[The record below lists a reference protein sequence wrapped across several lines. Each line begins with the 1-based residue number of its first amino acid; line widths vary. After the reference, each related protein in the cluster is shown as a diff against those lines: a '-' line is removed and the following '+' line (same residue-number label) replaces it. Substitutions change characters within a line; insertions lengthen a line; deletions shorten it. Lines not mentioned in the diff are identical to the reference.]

1 MRSRYKLQAFATL
14 LILLSG
20 PAAAKDRLVHDRAE
34 FARAAN
40 DVEPGD
46 AIVLADGIWRDFQIK
61 FQADGAPGKPITLRA
76 ETEGKVILSG
86 ASNLRIGGDYLIV
99 SGLVFRD
106 GYSPNGPVIA
116 FRGGSDEVANH
127 SRLTRVVVD
136 RFNQPDRRHED
147 HWVELYGQHNRVDHS
162 HFEGKSNAGVTLAVI
177 RRADPPIVNHHRID
191 HNYFGPRPPLGS
203 NGGETIRIGTS
214 EQSRSDSATI
224 VESNVFDRCDGEV
237 EIVSVKS
244 GANIVRN
251 NLILDSQGS
260 IVLRHGNGNLVE
272 GNVFLGHGKPHTGGI
287 RVINAGQ
294 TVRGNYLEGVTGSDF
309 VSALAVMNGVPN
321 SPINRYDQV
330 AGATIANNSFIDVRR
345 ITLGA
350 GADAERSLPPTDSH
364 FERNLIVNHGDKGI
378 IRTDADVGGIAFAGN
393 VQTEVATPTVQQG
406 FARRPVELERAANG
420 LLYPT
425 DPALAGVGAP
435 RTLTP
440 IGKDEVGVPWYRKG
454 VSARAAFGSGE
465 VATVAPG
472 GLAGAVT
479 QAKGGD
485 TLVLQAGDYL
495 VPAPI
500 TIDRTLTIAGADKTP
515 EPVIRFAAPT
525 LFRIAEGGRLR
536 LSGVT
541 IAGDRAPST
550 AGNAV
555 IRTAPGSMLANYVV
569 EIADS
574 RFTAMDGAPGFDL
587 IATAPSQLAGYI
599 SITGSDVDGLSG
611 TVVAAHTETGDKGWY
626 NVERVAIERSHF
638 RNVGEIADIFRGGRD
653 ESTFGP
659 QFRMTGSTVA
669 NSGKVAGASIR
680 LSGVQVA
687 EIADDIFTDSAP
699 IRVTHSV
706 GTPRTRIANNRFSNT
721 PGPVIRELY
730 YRGPQRAELA
740 GNSFGSIR

>member
-1 MRSRYKLQAFATL
+1 MRKGRRLLVFTGFAL
-14 LILLSG
+14 LATS
-20 PAAAKDRLVHDRAE
+20 AAARDRLVHDPAE
-34 FARAAN
+34 FSRAVDAAR
-40 DVEPGD
+40 PGD
-46 AIVLADGIWRDFQIK
+46 DIILADGVWRDFQAK
-61 FQADGAPGKPITLRA
+61 FQAQGAPDNPITLRA
-76 ETEGKVILSG
+76 QTEGKVILSG
-86 ASNLRIGGDYLIV
+86 ESNLRIGGDHLVV

-106 GYSPNGPVIA
+106 GHSPNGPVIA
-116 FRGGSDEVANH
+116 FRGGDDEAASH
-127 SRLTRVVVD
+127 SRVTRVVID

-147 HWVELYGQHNRVDHS
+147 HWVELYGQYNRVDHS
-162 HFEGKSNAGVTLAVI
+162 QFEGKSNAGVTLAVI
-177 RRADPPIVNHHRID
+177 RRAEPPIVNHHRID

-224 VESNVFDRCDGEV
+224 VENNIFDRCDGEV

-260 IVLRHGNGNLVE
+260 VVLRHGNGNLVE

-294 TVRGNYLEGVTGSDF
+294 TVRGNYLESVTGTGF

-330 AGATIANNSFIDVRR
+330 VGAEIENNSFINARR

-350 GADAERSLPPTDSH
+350 GADAERSLPPKDSR
-364 FERNLIVNHGDKGI
+364 FERNLIVDDGGKGI

-393 VQTEVATPTVQQG
+393 VQSAVAAPAIGQG
-406 FARRPVELERAANG
+406 FVRRPVKLERAANG

-425 DPALAGVGAP
+425 DPALAKVGAP
-435 RTLTP
+435 RTLRP
-440 IGKDEVGVPWYRKG
+440 IGKDEVGVPWYPKG
-454 VSARAAFGSGE
+454 ASARAAFGSGKT
-465 VATVAPG
+465 VTVAPG

-479 QAKGGD
+479 QAKDGD
-485 TLVLQAGDYL
+485 TLALATGDYL
-495 VPAPI
+495 VSAPLA
-500 TIDRTLTIAGADKTP
+500 IDRTLTITGVDKAAR
-515 EPVIRFAAPT
+515 PVIRFTAPT

-541 IAGDRAPST
+541 IAGDRAPKAT
-550 AGNAV
+550 GNAV
-555 IRTAPGSMLANYVV
+555 IRTAPGPMLANYAV

-587 IATAPSQLAGYI
+587 IATAPSQLAGHI
-599 SITGSDVDGLSG
+599 AITGSDVDGLSG
-611 TVVAAHTETGDKGWY
+611 KVIAAHSETGDKGWY
-626 NVERVAIERSHF
+626 NVERVAIGDSRF
-638 RNVGEIADIFRGGRD
+638 REVGQIADIFRGGRD

-669 NSGKVAGASIR
+669 NSGTAAGASIS

-687 EIADDIFTDSAP
+687 EIADNIFTDSAP

-706 GTPRTRIANNRFSNT
+706 GTPRTRIVDNRFSNT
-721 PGPVIRELY
+721 PAPVIRELY

-740 GNSFGSIR
+740 GNVVR